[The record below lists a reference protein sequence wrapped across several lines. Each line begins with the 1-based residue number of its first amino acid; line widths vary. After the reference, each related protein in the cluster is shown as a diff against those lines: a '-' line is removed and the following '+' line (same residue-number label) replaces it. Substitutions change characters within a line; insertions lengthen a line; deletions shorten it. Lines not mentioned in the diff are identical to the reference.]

1 MELDVLL
8 QALGRCHPLV
18 VHFPIAL
25 LLVAGALEL
34 FRPGERGP
42 SEAAF
47 VCLLVGSAGALASA
61 ALGWLAA
68 EHDPPGRALEDLVFR
83 HRWVGV
89 ATCVVSV
96 LSAGLAVAAR
106 SGRTP
111 QRGAH
116 RARGL
121 CRIGVLVSAALV
133 AYGGALGGSIS
144 RGEGYFT
151 DVLEKLWGSADAPAA
166 GAADEPDPAVEDYVT
181 RIRPIFQA
189 RCYECHGTGPRVRGG
204 LKLNDMADVFA
215 GEPADWVIRP
225 GDAAGSLLYQRI
237 TLPPGHD
244 DIMPAKGEPL
254 SAEEIAAIGEWI
266 DRGAA
271 WTDVG
276 ATAAPSGDPAAAG
289 DVGVPADR

>member
-34 FRPGERGP
+34 FRPGERSP

-47 VCLLVGSAGALASA
+47 VCLIVGAAGALAST

-89 ATCVVSV
+89 ATSVVSV

-106 SGRTP
+106 RGRRP
-111 QRGAH
+111 GAH
-116 RARGL
+116 RTRGL
-121 CRIGVLVSAALV
+121 CRIGVVASAALV
-133 AYGGALGGSIS
+133 AYGGALGGTIS

-151 DVLEKLWGSADAPAA
+151 DVLKKLRGPAEAPAA
-166 GAADEPDPAVEDYVT
+166 EAADEPDAAVEDYVT

-189 RCYECHGTGPRVRGG
+189 RCYECHGTGPRIRGG
-204 LKLNDMADVFA
+204 LNLNDMADVFA
-215 GEPADWVIRP
+215 GDPADWVIRP
-225 GDAAGSLLYQRI
+225 GDAAASLLYQRI
-237 TLPPGHD
+237 TLPPDHD

-254 SAEEIAAIGEWI
+254 SAEQIAAIGEWI
-266 DRGAA
+266 DEGAA

-276 ATAAPSGDPAAAG
+276 AAPAPAADSAAAG
-289 DVGVPADR
+289 DAGAPADR